1 MIELRGYEIV
11 ELDRLSYNRV
21 RGGIALLALI
31 CPVVI
36 VLLGCTVGPLRG
48 SFSEYYY
55 ADYHCRFVGPA
66 DLEGCQLLAN
76 FLRDLFV
83 GGLCA
88 IGALLVHY
96 KGYSRRE
103 DWTLTLA
110 GVCVVGIALSP
121 MQLTAEGLSVSGWP
135 TAWHGQLHLI
145 CLTLFVLLVAYAAVV
160 CSETTLQALADKRR
174 QRRYRLA
181 YRLIGAEM
189 IAMPIIVVILSL
201 TGDVSALR
209 ILLVLEI
216 LYIWSLAGFWLL
228 KSREIADIELQGS
241 HAADKS
247 VGSTVPI
254 DAYSEPAVTGVVVR

>member
-1 MIELRGYEIV
+1 MVDLRGSEIAGV
-11 ELDRLSYNRV
+11 DRLSYHRI
-21 RGGIALLALI
+21 RRGIAMLALI
-31 CPVVI
+31 CPIVI
-36 VLLGCTVGPLRG
+36 VLWGFAVGPLRG

-55 ADYHCRFVGPA
+55 ADYHCRFVAPA
-66 DLEGCQLLAN
+66 DLESCRFLAN

-83 GGLCA
+83 GGLCT
-88 IGALLVHY
+88 IGALLMHY
-96 KGYSRRE
+96 RGYSRRE

-110 GVCVVGIALSP
+110 GICVVGIALSP

-135 TAWHGQLHLI
+135 SVWHGQLHLI
-145 CLTLFVLLVAYAAVV
+145 CLTLFVLLVAYAAIV

-241 HAADKS
+241 HAADNS
-247 VGSTVPI
+247 VGSTVPM